1 MFSDKIMFLGVK
13 LTKNENP
20 ALYIHTYIQY
30 QTKNSKTIYVA
41 VGGYGP
47 SSRTFLSG
55 WYLVLM
61 DLKMGRFS

>member
-13 LTKNENP
+13 LTKKRKSGF
-20 ALYIHTYIQY
+20 IHTYTQY

-61 DLKMGRFS
+61 DLKMGMFS